1 MGFKGLEFG
10 GNKNII
16 CGVDEAGRGS
26 LLGPIIVAG
35 ISVSKKS
42 ISELTKCGIRDS
54 KLISPKKRQSLFGHI
69 INIAESICI
78 CRISIEDID
87 FHVFRNNL
95 NLLEAEAMAITIG
108 NMKSHKT
115 YVDSCDVNPSRYQ
128 KTIRGFLGQ
137 HDTKLF
143 SMHHADRLNVV
154 VSGASIIAKVMRDSE
169 ISKIRIQ
176 YGDIGS
182 GYPSDKK
189 TIRFVKD
196 WYTQKNEIPPFAR
209 KSWKP
214 AQSIVLGTHPL

>member
-1 MGFKGLEFG
+1 
-10 GNKNII
+10 
-16 CGVDEAGRGS
+16 
-26 LLGPIIVAG
+26 
-35 ISVSKKS
+35 
-42 ISELTKCGIRDS
+42 LTKSGIKDS
-54 KLISPKKRQSLFGHI
+54 KLLSPKKRHILFGHI

-78 CRISIEDID
+78 CRIGTEDID
-87 FHVFRNNL
+87 FHVFKNNL

-108 NMKSHKT
+108 DMKSDET

-128 KTIRGFLGQ
+128 RTIRGFLGQ
-137 HDTKLF
+137 HDTKII

-154 VSGASIIAKVMRDSE
+154 VSGASIIAKVIRDSE
-169 ISKIRIQ
+169 ISKIRVQ

-196 WYTQKNEIPPFAR
+196 WYSQKNEIPPFAR

-214 AQSIVLGTHPL
+214 AQLIVSGINQ

>member
-1 MGFKGLEFG
+1 MV
-10 GNKNII
+10 

-26 LLGPIIVAG
+26 LLGPIIVAA

-42 ISELTKCGIRDS
+42 ISELTESGIKDS
-54 KLISPKKRQSLFGHI
+54 KLLSPKKRQSLYGHI

-78 CRISIEDID
+78 CRIGIEDID
-87 FHVFRNNL
+87 FHVFKNNL

-108 NMKSHKT
+108 NMKSDKT

-128 KTIRGFLGQ
+128 RTIRGFLGQ
-137 HDTKLF
+137 HDTRIV

-154 VSGASIIAKVMRDSE
+154 VSGASIIAKVIRDSE
-169 ISKIRIQ
+169 ISKIRVQ

-196 WYTQKNEIPPFAR
+196 WYSQKNEIPPFAR

-214 AQSIVLGTHPL
+214 AQLIVSGSNT

>member
-1 MGFKGLEFG
+1 
-10 GNKNII
+10 
-16 CGVDEAGRGS
+16 
-26 LLGPIIVAG
+26 VAA

-42 ISELTKCGIRDS
+42 ISELTKSGIKDS
-54 KLISPKKRQSLFGHI
+54 KLLSQKKRQSLYGHI

-78 CRISIEDID
+78 CRIGIEDID
-87 FHVFRNNL
+87 FHVFKNNL

-108 NMKSHKT
+108 NMKSDKT

-128 KTIRGFLGQ
+128 RTIRGFLGQ
-137 HDTKLF
+137 HDTRIV

-154 VSGASIIAKVMRDSE
+154 VSGASIIAKVIRDSE
-169 ISKIRIQ
+169 ISKIRVQ

-196 WYTQKNEIPPFAR
+196 WYSQKNEIPPFAR

-214 AQSIVLGTHPL
+214 AQLIVSGTNP

>member
-1 MGFKGLEFG
+1 ML
-10 GNKNII
+10 
-16 CGVDEAGRGS
+16 
-26 LLGPIIVAG
+26 
-35 ISVSKKS
+35 
-42 ISELTKCGIRDS
+42 
-54 KLISPKKRQSLFGHI
+54 SPKKRQSLFGHI

-78 CRISIEDID
+78 CRIGIDDID
-87 FHVFRNNL
+87 FHVFKNNL

-108 NMKSHKT
+108 NMKSDKT

-128 KTIRGFLGQ
+128 RTIRGFLGQ
-137 HDTKLF
+137 HDTRIV

-154 VSGASIIAKVMRDSE
+154 VSGASIIAKVIRDSE
-169 ISKIRIQ
+169 ISKIRVQ

-196 WYTQKNEIPPFAR
+196 WYSQKNEIPPFAR

-214 AQSIVLGTHPL
+214 AQLIVSGSNT

>member
-10 GNKNII
+10 ENKNIV